1 MPVESPI
8 IAFLR
13 GAFTANLSLKILSF
27 GFAIALFTYIHGQ
40 QDVQERTI
48 PVGVISLPPESEERE
63 LMTKIPPNIHVTLR
77 GTTRAIDQLIQT
89 GVTPVEIDLREGF
102 KRSVQ
107 FKRETFK
114 LPDGVEIVFV
124 DPPNIDLEW
133 QEVVTRAIPLQT
145 SITGQPA
152 QGYVVK
158 GEPTVEPR
166 KITVKGPISL
176 VEVLQFAR
184 LSPFDVTGLTEGVW
198 PRRIAIDA
206 PPNRVSYL
214 GPQSATVTVTIARR
228 KSEKLFTSRRVEVVG
243 PPHATV
249 VPRSVDVNVIGPPEV
264 VRALREEQVV
274 PRADLTNVAN
284 IDFEQRPH
292 GSASVPI
299 TVELGNAEAEVQP
312 PSVTVKW

>member
-8 IAFLR
+8 VAFLR
-13 GAFTANLSLKILSF
+13 GAFTQDLTLKILSL
-27 GFAIALFTYIHGQ
+27 GFALGLFAYIHGQ

-48 PVGVISLPPESEERE
+48 PVGVISLPPESDERE

-107 FKRETFK
+107 FKRDTFK
-114 LPDGVEIVFV
+114 LPAGVEVIFV
-124 DPPNIDLEW
+124 DPPAIDLEW
-133 QEVVTRAIPLQT
+133 QEVITRAIPLQT

-152 QGYVVK
+152 QGYLVK
-158 GEPTVEPR
+158 SEPTVEPR
-166 KITVKGPISL
+166 KITVKGPVSL
-176 VEVLQFAR
+176 VEVIQFAR
-184 LSPFDVTGLTEGVW
+184 LAPFDVTGLTEGVW

-206 PPNRVSYL
+206 PPERVNYL

-228 KSEKLFTSRRVEVVG
+228 RSEKLFSSRRVEVVG
-243 PPHATV
+243 PPHATT
-249 VPRSVDVNVIGPPEV
+249 VPRSVDVTVVGLPEV
-264 VRALREEQVV
+264 MRALHDEQVV
-274 PRADLTNVAN
+274 PRADLTKLEG
-284 IDFEQRPH
+284 IDFEKRPH
-292 GSASVPI
+292 GSAVVPI
-299 TVELGNAEAEVQP
+299 TVELANAEAEAQP